1 MSTFNLMPATGYN
14 ITELSSNQKTGPIIT
29 TRHPQASCPVTCPF
43 LGNGCYAEN
52 FPLSK
57 HWRNDLEKGLNFETY
72 LDRLVTLIRYR
83 NLTGQT
89 SMIRIGEA
97 GDIGNGVTISPQAV
111 HLAETIKDSEC
122 VIWYS
127 HYVPD
132 AETLPV
138 YRSILDRVC
147 INVSADSPTMADHY
161 RDLGLPTVVVLP
173 IGTPNV
179 SWTPQGRK
187 IVACPAEKAN
197 GRVTCLTCK
206 LCGNKDRDYIIGFR
220 AHGGRKKVVNR
231 IVSVAV

>member
-1 MSTFNLMPATGYN
+1 MLPTIGYN
-14 ITELSSNQKTGPIIT
+14 ITEVSSNKKTGPIIT
-29 TRHPQASCPVTCPF
+29 TRHPQASCPATCPF

-57 HWRNDLEKGLNFETY
+57 HWRDDLSRGMTFEAY
-72 LDRLVTLIRYR
+72 IDRLRRLVEYR
-83 NLTGQT
+83 NKTGQT
-89 SMIRIGEA
+89 SMIRLVEA
-97 GDIGNGVTISPQAV
+97 GDIGNGITISSQAV
-111 HLAETIKDSEC
+111 HLAEAIKDSEC

-127 HYVPD
+127 HYHPTP
-132 AETLPV
+132 ENLPV

-220 AHGGRKKVVNR
+220 AHGGRKKVVDR
-231 IVSVAV
+231 IVSVSV

>member
-1 MSTFNLMPATGYN
+1 MTPILMPTTGYN
-14 ITELSSNQKTGPIIT
+14 ITERSSNQKTGPIIT

-72 LDRLVTLIRYR
+72 LDRLGVLIRYR

-97 GDIGNGVTISPQAV
+97 GDIGNGVTISPSAV
-111 HLAETIKDSEC
+111 HLAEAVKQAST

-127 HYVPD
+127 HYHPTP
-132 AETLPV
+132 ANLPI
-138 YRSILDRVC
+138 YRSILARVC
-147 INVSADSPTMADHY
+147 INVSADNPTMADAY
-161 RDLGLPTVVVLP
+161 ARLGFPTTVVLP

-179 SWTPQGRK
+179 SYTPEGRK

-220 AHGGRKKVVNR
+220 AHGGRKKLVNR
-231 IVSVAV
+231 IVTVAV